1 MWWVDAIDL
10 GLYDPMNPPTNMFE
24 IEDARVQYLSRYDDV
39 KKDDE

>member
-10 GLYDPMNPPTNMFE
+10 GLTDPMNPPTNMFE